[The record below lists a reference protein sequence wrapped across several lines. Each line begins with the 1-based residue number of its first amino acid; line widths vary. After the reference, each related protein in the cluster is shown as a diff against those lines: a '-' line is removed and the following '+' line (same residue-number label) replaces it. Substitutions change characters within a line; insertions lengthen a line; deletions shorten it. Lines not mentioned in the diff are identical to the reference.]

1 MDVMSV
7 GYAGRASEAMVG
19 ARARAHQRSST
30 GPQSR
35 VAVAVGGAK
44 KKERKEALL

>member
-35 VAVAVGGAK
+35 VAVGGAK